1 MSAVST
7 KSKAISEATAKA
19 EKRTKRVAI
28 TSAAT
33 MISSLQSF
41 VTLAQ
46 SLDTDALGTSSS
58 LKELA
63 TNISATNTLTLSF
76 TSVQIS
82 VATTAVTQISVIIIQ
97 ET

>member
-1 MSAVST
+1 MEAVSN
-7 KSKAISEATAKA
+7 KSSAIASDTAKA
-19 EKRTKRVAI
+19 DKRTKRVAI

-58 LKELA
+58 LKEYA

-82 VATTAVTQISVIIIQ
+82 AATTVVTQISVIIIQ

>member
-1 MSAVST
+1 MEAVSN
-7 KSKAISEATAKA
+7 KSSAIAKATAKA
-19 EKRTKRVAI
+19 DKRTKRVAI

-33 MISSLQSF
+33 MISSLQAF

-46 SLDTDALGTSSS
+46 SLDTDALGTSSL
-58 LKELA
+58 LKEYA

-76 TSVQIS
+76 T
-82 VATTAVTQISVIIIQ
+82 TTQISTASTVVIQITVIVKQ